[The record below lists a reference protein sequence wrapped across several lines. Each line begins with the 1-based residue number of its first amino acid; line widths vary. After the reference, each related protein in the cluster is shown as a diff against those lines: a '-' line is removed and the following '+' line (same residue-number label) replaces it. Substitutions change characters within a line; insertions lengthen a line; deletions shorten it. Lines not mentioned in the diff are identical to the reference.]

1 VSVDSKTPS
10 SGKPTEDKPRTR
22 RTAVLEQVRFKAG
35 DVIIRENDEGE
46 AAYIIERGRVKVTRE
61 IDGREIRLAEL
72 GPGEPFG
79 EMSMI
84 DEKPRSATV
93 TALEDVV
100 AREVHRET
108 FFRSLQSDPDV
119 AIHLLR
125 ALFERLREAG
135 ARIVL
140 LQQQVGGPGGTAAAS
155 PESDDPE
162 SGVEAEDA
170 DVGLYL
176 SGLTPQAAKHLESN
190 PTRITKFP
198 FRIGRRSNDPLVMN
212 DLDLA
217 DFMPFQISR
226 HHCALVRHGNRFG
239 VLDRGSKLGCLVEG
253 KPVGGLKGNPGPV
266 FFEKTEGKLILGNKR
281 SQFQFKVVVS
291 TGEEPEKKD
300 SLWDKI

>member
-1 VSVDSKTPS
+1 M
-10 SGKPTEDKPRTR
+10 
-22 RTAVLEQVRFKAG
+22 LEQVRFKAG

-93 TALEDVV
+93 TALEDIV

-135 ARIVL
+135 AQIVL
-140 LQQQVGGPGGTAAAS
+140 LQQQVEGPAGTAAAAS
-155 PESDDPE
+155 PAPDDLESD
-162 SGVEAEDA
+162 VEAEAEDV

-239 VLDRGSKLGCLVEG
+239 VMDRGSKLGCLVEG
-253 KPVGGLKGNPGPV
+253 KPVGGQKGNPGPV

-291 TGEEPEKKD
+291 SGEEPEKTD

>member
-1 VSVDSKTPS
+1 
-10 SGKPTEDKPRTR
+10 
-22 RTAVLEQVRFKAG
+22 VLEQVRFKAG

-61 IDGREIRLAEL
+61 VEGREVHLADL

-100 AREVHRET
+100 AREVHRDT

-135 ARIVL
+135 TQIVQ
-140 LQQQVGGPGGTAAAS
+140 LQQQIGLPAGAGEAGAPETADGVGLEG
-155 PESDDPE
+155 
-162 SGVEAEDA
+162 EDEET
-170 DVGLYL
+170 DVGLYI

-190 PTRITKFP
+190 PVRITKFP
-198 FRIGRRSNDPLVMN
+198 FRIGRRCNDPLVHN
-212 DLDLA
+212 DLDIA

-239 VLDRGSKLGCLVEG
+239 VMDRGSKLGCLVEG

-266 FFEKTEGKLILGNKR
+266 FFEKAEGKLILGNKR

-291 TGEEPEKKD
+291 SSEEPEKKD

>member
-1 VSVDSKTPS
+1 
-10 SGKPTEDKPRTR
+10 
-22 RTAVLEQVRFKAG
+22 VLEQVRFKAG

-46 AAYIIERGRVKVTRE
+46 TAYIIERGRVKVTRE
-61 IDGREIRLAEL
+61 IEGREIHLAEL

-93 TALEDVV
+93 TALEDIV

-125 ALFERLREAG
+125 ALFERLRESG
-135 ARIVL
+135 AQIVR
-140 LQQQVGGPGGTAAAS
+140 LQQQVGGPAGTAAAAA
-155 PESDDPE
+155 PEADDAEPDVE
-162 SGVEAEDA
+162 AEAEDA

-253 KPVGGLKGNPGPV
+253 KSVGGHQGDPGPL